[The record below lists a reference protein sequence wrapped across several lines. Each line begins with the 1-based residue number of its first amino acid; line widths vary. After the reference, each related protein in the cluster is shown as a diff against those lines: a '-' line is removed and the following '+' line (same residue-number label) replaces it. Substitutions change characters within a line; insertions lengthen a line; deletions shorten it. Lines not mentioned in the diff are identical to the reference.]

1 LGFLGSCLKDMAV
14 NKMHSFASSLINEL
28 SKGLPGTD
36 VQWQMASS
44 DRFVRNFPKVPGKDA
59 RVAAVLILLYPEKG
73 SIHTVLMQRPEY
85 EGVHGGQIS
94 FPGGKQE
101 REDENIV
108 QTALREAYEET
119 GIDPS
124 KVEVIGTLTPLF
136 IPVSNMIVTPVLGW
150 TDEKPLFNYRPEEVV
165 FLIDADL
172 MRLIKPS
179 IVRTK
184 PFEIRG
190 ELVQVKYFH
199 YDDNIIWG
207 ATAMIL
213 HELLV
218 IIKRGGFFLQ
228 E

>member
-1 LGFLGSCLKDMAV
+1 MQNFPA
-14 NKMHSFASSLINEL
+14 NLITEL
-28 SKGLPGTD
+28 SKGLPGTE

-44 DRFVRNFPKVPGKDA
+44 DRFVRNFPKLPGKDA
-59 RVAAVLILLYPEKG
+59 RIAAVLILLYPENG
-73 SIHTVLMQRPEY
+73 SIHTVFMQRPEY

-101 REDENIV
+101 KEDENTV

-119 GIDPS
+119 GIEPS
-124 KVEVIGTLTPLF
+124 RVKVIGTLTPLF
-136 IPVSNMIVTPVLGW
+136 IPVSNMIVTPVIGW
-150 TDEKPLFNYRPEEVV
+150 TDKKPLFNYRPEEVA
-165 FLIDADL
+165 FLIDGDL
-172 MRLIKPS
+172 KRLIDPS

-199 YDDNIIWG
+199 YDDNTIWG

-213 HELLV
+213 QELLV
-218 IIKRGGFFLQ
+218 IIKRGGFFLP